1 MRHTVRSNPIVISK
15 LQSLPGSNVL
25 STLHPYPLPRLR
37 LSHTPANTIL
47 QNNVFV
53 KAVAVIHSC
62 VRLFTLTVP
71 LAGSLTRELFRDPPA
86 TEPLPGSLAMTLL
99 TWPSLS

>member
-1 MRHTVRSNPIVISK
+1 MGQPVWSSTIVLSM

-25 STLHPYPLPRLR
+25 STLHSYPLPRLR

-62 VRLFTLTVP
+62 VRLFTLIELLFGSPVRASSRDL
-71 LAGSLTRELFRDPPA
+71 LATG
-86 TEPLPGSLAMTLL
+86 PLPGSLAMTLL